1 MISGDMYKN
10 MFEEAKERLIQLT
23 TLNTTILD
31 SITEAI
37 IITDTRYTIASFNKA
52 VTQLFGIVEEDI
64 LGRDLFTILRFSAE
78 ATLRESAA
86 TVLESRSSCVLDHM
100 YEIPKG
106 ENRYL
111 ETEIYPLIEEE
122 KVTGLIWVTDDIT
135 KRKQAEEALQESE
148 TRYKLLVEN
157 VTDIIWTMD
166 LNLQYTYVSPTV
178 MRLRGYSVREA
189 MAQTLEDIL
198 TPTSL
203 EIARKAFAEEMAI
216 ENMKQKDLSRTRTL
230 ELEQYC
236 KDGSTI
242 WTEVKMTFLRENS
255 QPFGILGVTRDIS
268 ERKQVE
274 TLHNTLARTK
284 EYLELRKLLDEKLA
298 GEIGLVAT
306 YAGSAGPT
314 TIFNKSLLNEG
325 EVFNLTYRGFTVL
338 MSGLDYRDQKL
349 TKYAGTIE
357 IPGSDFF
364 ALGFYSAIKG
374 YPEEIQQDS
383 RLKTTVILFLLVM
396 RKQIM
401 AFMLQKFLEIEE
413 FLANAACSW
422 KNLTDLS
429 EIELEAFHV
438 RIRKF
443 MLKITEKQREE
454 LLEEL
459 ADELLDTESVT
470 KTPEFALPEEFI
482 GIRLE

>member
-37 IITDTRYTIASFNKA
+37 IITDTRYTIVSYNRA
-52 VTQLFGIVEEDI
+52 VTKLFGIVEEDI
-64 LGRDLFTILRFSAE
+64 LGRDLFTILRISME
-78 ATLRESAA
+78 AALQKLA
-86 TVLESRSSCVLDHM
+86 TTVIESRSSCTLDHM
-100 YEIPKG
+100 YEISTK
-106 ENRYL
+106 EKRYL
-111 ETEIYPLIEEE
+111 ETEIHPLIEDE
-122 KVTGLIWVTDDIT
+122 KVTGLIWVIDDIT

-148 TRYKLLVEN
+148 TRYRLLIEN
-157 VTDIIWTMD
+157 VTDNIWTMD

-178 MRLRGYSVREA
+178 TRLRGYSVGEA
-189 MAQTLEDIL
+189 MSQTLEDIL

-203 EIARKAFAEEMAI
+203 EVAKKAFAEEMAR

-242 WTEVKMTFLRENS
+242 WTEVKMTFLRDNG

-274 TLHNTLARTK
+274 TLQNTLVRTK

-314 TIFNKSLLNEG
+314 TIFNKSLLDEG

-338 MSGLDYRDQKL
+338 MSGIDYRDQKL

-364 ALGFYSAIKG
+364 ALGFFRAIKG

-383 RLKTTVILFLLVM
+383 RLK
-396 RKQIM
+396 KQ
-401 AFMLQKFLEIEE
+401 LS
-413 FLANAACSW
+413 CSYW
-422 KNLTDLS
+422 
-429 EIELEAFHV
+429 
-438 RIRKF
+438 
-443 MLKITEKQREE
+443 
-454 LLEEL
+454 
-459 ADELLDTESVT
+459 
-470 KTPEFALPEEFI
+470 
-482 GIRLE
+482 

>member
-1 MISGDMYKN
+1 MISGDLYKN
-10 MFEEAKERLIQLT
+10 LFEEAKERLIQLT

-37 IITDTRYTIASFNKA
+37 IITNTEYIIISYNRA
-52 VTQLFGIVEEDI
+52 VKKLFGIVEEDI
-64 LGRDLFTILRFSAE
+64 MGKDLFTILRFSMEAE
-78 ATLRESAA
+78 LRKIAA

-100 YEIPKG
+100 YDIPIG
-106 ENRYL
+106 EKRYL
-111 ETEIYPLIEEE
+111 ETEIHPLIEEE
-122 KVTGLIWVTDDIT
+122 KVTGLIWVTDDRT

-178 MRLRGYSVREA
+178 TRLRGYSVGEA
-189 MAQTLEDIL
+189 MTQRLEDIL

-203 EIARKAFAEEMAI
+203 EVARKAFAEEMAI
-216 ENMKQKDLSRTRTL
+216 ENMEQKDLLRTRTL
-230 ELEQYC
+230 ELEQYR

-242 WTEVKMTFLRENS
+242 WTEVKMTFLRDNG

-268 ERKQVE
+268 ERKRVE
-274 TLHNTLARTK
+274 TLHNTLVRTK

-298 GEIGLVAT
+298 GEIGLVVT

-338 MSGLDYRDQKL
+338 MSGIDYRDQKL

-357 IPGSDFF
+357 IPGSNFF
-364 ALGFYSAIKG
+364 ALGFYRAIKG
-374 YPEEIQQDS
+374 YTEEIQQDS

-422 KNLTDLS
+422 KTLTNLS
-429 EIELEAFHV
+429 EIELEAFHK

-459 ADELLDTESVT
+459 AEELLDTESVT

-482 GIRLE
+482 GIRLQ

>member
-1 MISGDMYKN
+1 MISRDLYKN
-10 MFEEAKERLIQLT
+10 MFEEAKERLLQLT

-37 IITDTRYTIASFNKA
+37 IITDTRYSIVSYNKA
-52 VTQLFGIVEEDI
+52 VIKLFGIVDEDI
-64 LGRDLFTILRFSAE
+64 LGRDLFTVIRFSAE
-78 ATLRESAA
+78 AALQESAA
-86 TVLESRSSCVLDHM
+86 AVLERRSSCVLDHA
-100 YEIPKG
+100 YEIPIG
-106 ENRYL
+106 EKRHL
-111 ETEIYPLIEEE
+111 ETEIHPLIEGR

-135 KRKQAEEALQESE
+135 KRKQVEEALQESE
-148 TRYKLLVEN
+148 TRYRLLVEN

-178 MRLRGYSVREA
+178 TRLRGYSVGEA

-203 EIARKAFAEEMAI
+203 EIARKAFSEEMAI
-216 ENMKQKDLSRTRTL
+216 ENMEQKDLSRTRTL

-242 WTEVKMTFLRENS
+242 WTEVKMTFLRENG

-298 GEIGLVAT
+298 SEIGLVAT

-325 EVFNLTYRGFTVL
+325 EVFNLTYRGFTVM
-338 MSGLDYRDQKL
+338 MSGIDYRDQEL

-357 IPGSDFF
+357 IPGSEFF
-364 ALGFYSAIKG
+364 ALGFYRAIKG

-401 AFMLQKFLEIEE
+401 VFMLQKFLEIEE

-422 KNLTDLS
+422 KTLTDLS
-429 EIELEAFHV
+429 EIELEAFHK

-459 ADELLDTESVT
+459 AEELLDTESVT

-482 GIRLE
+482 GIRLQ